1 MALKQQATTRA
12 AQTTPHTTAGMN
24 SSLMEIDVFQ
34 ESLRFYLSL
43 SVVFYFLYLVF
54 NVVKMVGDVLLSVQ
68 PLCAM
73 IAHTA
78 VPITTPNTSAA
89 ELPPCPV
96 TCATFASWNA
106 LLAVSMS
113 L

>member
-1 MALKQQATTRA
+1 MPRKPALQ
-12 AQTTPHTTAGMN
+12 
-24 SSLMEIDVFQ
+24 S
-34 ESLRFYLSL
+34 LSL
-43 SVVFYFLYLVF
+43 CVVFYFLYLVF

-106 LLAVSMS
+106 LLVVSMS
-113 L
+113 KLSLVFENIIF